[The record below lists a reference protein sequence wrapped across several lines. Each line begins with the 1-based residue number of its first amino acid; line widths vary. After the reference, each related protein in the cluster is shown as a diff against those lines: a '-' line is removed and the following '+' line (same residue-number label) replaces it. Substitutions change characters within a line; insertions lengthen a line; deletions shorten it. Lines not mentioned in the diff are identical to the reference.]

1 MFRLLKYLDWWLI
14 AALLALATI
23 GLFFIDSASFQ
34 LRQTSGVNFAQR
46 QLTWLAIGGCLFM
59 LFTLIDYRRLAS
71 ASFIIY
77 GAVFALL
84 LLIAVLGEI
93 RFGARRWIQLGA
105 FTVQPS
111 EFAKLALVLAL
122 SRYLSSASA
131 QRLRWKFIL
140 VPCLL
145 AAFPAVLILKQPDL
159 GTALLLIPLTIGM
172 VFIAGARIKHL
183 VILALLFA
191 VISPGFW
198 IFLKDYQ
205 KNRLL
210 VFLDPTRDPLGAG
223 YTVIQSKIAIGSGGI
238 WGKGRMQGTQN
249 MLSFLPERQTDFIFS
264 VVAEES
270 GAAGSLAV
278 LGLYALVVFRLYRIA
293 RASRDF
299 IGKLLVAGCILVF
312 SSHVLINVGMVMGL
326 LPATGLPL
334 PFLSYG
340 GSITVT
346 MLSLMGICQSVYIRR
361 FWY

>member
-23 GLFFIDSASFQ
+23 GLFFIGSASFQ
-34 LRQTSGVNFAQR
+34 LQQATGVDFVRR
-46 QLTWLAIGGCLFM
+46 QLSWLAIGLLLFLILS
-59 LFTLIDYRRLAS
+59 LFDYRRLVS
-71 ASFIIY
+71 ASYVIY
-77 GAVFALL
+77 GAVFAFL

-111 EFAKLALVLAL
+111 EFAKLALVLTL
-122 SRYLSSASA
+122 SRFLASASA
-131 QRLRWKFIL
+131 QRRQWKFVLI
-140 VPCLL
+140 PCLL
-145 AAFPAVLILKQPDL
+145 AALPAGLILKQPDL
-159 GTALLLIPLTIGM
+159 GTALLLVPLTIGM
-172 VFIAGARIKHL
+172 VFVAGARLKHL
-183 VILALLFA
+183 LILALLFA
-191 VISPGFW
+191 AVSPGFW
-198 IFLKDYQ
+198 FFLKDYQ

-210 VFLDPTRDPLGAG
+210 VFLDPARDPLGAG
-223 YTVIQSKIAIGSGGI
+223 YTVIQSKIAIGSGGV

-270 GAAGSLAV
+270 GAAGSLLV
-278 LGLYALVVFRLYRIA
+278 LALYSLVVFRLYRIA

-299 IGKLLVAGCILVF
+299 SGKLVVAGSILVF
-312 SSHVLINVGMVMGL
+312 SSHIMINVGMVMGL

-340 GSITVT
+340 GSITTT
-346 MLSLMGICQSVYIRR
+346 MFALMGICQSVYIHR
-361 FWY
+361 YYY